1 MTNATGTF
9 EDPIIVVLDE
19 NTELNMAETEE
30 ESLELEVPDLLDE
43 DLIVWS
49 GFRLASF
56 EEVKDFYER
65 LSNTSGAESIATPA
79 PTTPAST
86 QERLEE
92 EGDDNDGDNDLFEEE
107 DVGVTDEGLEEILS
121 LGVDD
126 GADQPDSE
134 EALAKSIPP
143 MGNAGSSTAMVPTIT
158 TQYTSAIAG
167 PSSTSRRKRVL
178 LAHKVDDGVEP
189 ELGKII
195 SIKFSPHL
203 Y

>member
-1 MTNATGTF
+1 
-9 EDPIIVVLDE
+9 
-19 NTELNMAETEE
+19 
-30 ESLELEVPDLLDE
+30 
-43 DLIVWS
+43 
-49 GFRLASF
+49 
-56 EEVKDFYER
+56 
-65 LSNTSGAESIATPA
+65 
-79 PTTPAST
+79 
-86 QERLEE
+86 
-92 EGDDNDGDNDLFEEE
+92 
-107 DVGVTDEGLEEILS
+107 
-121 LGVDD
+121 
-126 GADQPDSE
+126 
-134 EALAKSIPP
+134 